1 MYSFPMFPPQDIS
14 LPCIMQ
20 QQQQQQQQEGRKGGA
35 LSAAAATLFSPFGQ

>member
-14 LPCIMQ
+14 LPCIM

>member
-1 MYSFPMFPPQDIS
+1 MYSFPMFPPQDIT
-14 LPCIMQ
+14 LPGIL